1 MRAPQSPSAAEA
13 AVLTPAAA
21 LALERA
27 RSASARREAVRAR
40 AAALKAEANEPPP
53 TAPPSPPHDADAH
66 AAIRAEARVAAKGEG
81 RRHGDAGDGTRRRRR
96 RRVKVDDASGPVET
110 PRTATLA
117 QLERDAADASQ
128 LRHELK
134 KAHNR
139 ERALEEQVKKLQDQ
153 VQTLSSQL
161 VDAASTPTNPAKDAA
176 YTNAAGAGYRAQGG
190 GPGTESAVWSE
201 LEGTSHQPKRSSS
214 FLRRQSS
221 LIKPSPTTQTQMAP
235 TSSDLRRT
243 PSKPGLAP
251 WYKLEQEGH
260 MRRLSV
266 ELRKQETGAYGL
278 SLNDFN
284 AVLDVPPSSSLEQN
298 DLVVEVAGKKLGLGE
313 KLQDCLPAGDTMT
326 LVVLRPLLS
335 VPELQKA
342 LGVTPDSKTYKLS
355 VKPSSRL
362 LYEDA
367 NVLYAQSL
375 KRKTPREETHLSP
388 RKAAPAPQPLP
399 VLG

>member
-40 AAALKAEANEPPP
+40 AAALKAEATEQPP

-161 VDAASTPTNPAKDAA
+161 VDAASTATNPALDAA
-176 YTNAAGAGYRAQGG
+176 YTNAAGAGNRPQGG
-190 GPGTESAVWSE
+190 GPGTESAVWKE

-221 LIKPSPTTQTQMAP
+221 LIKPSPTQNP
-235 TSSDLRRT
+235 
-243 PSKPGLAP
+243 KAP
-251 WYKLEQEGH
+251 WFKLELEGH

-266 ELRKQETGAYGL
+266 ELRKQPETGAYGL
-278 SLNDFN
+278 GLNDFN
-284 AVLDVPPSSSLEQN
+284 AVIDVPPNSSLEQN
-298 DLVVEVAGKKLGLGE
+298 DLVVEVAGKKLGRGE
-313 KLQDCLPAGDTMT
+313 KLQDCLPPGDTMA

-342 LGVTPDSKTYKLS
+342 LGMSGYATPDSKAYGL
-355 VKPSSRL
+355 
-362 LYEDA
+362 
-367 NVLYAQSL
+367 SL
-375 KRKTPREETHLSP
+375 KRKTSLAFAATPR
-388 RKAAPAPQPLP
+388 QGDGMP

>member
-40 AAALKAEANEPPP
+40 AAALKAEATEQPP

-66 AAIRAEARVAAKGEG
+66 AAIRAEARASAKGDGE
-81 RRHGDAGDGTRRRRR
+81 HGGGTRRRRK
-96 RRVKVDDASGPVET
+96 RRVKVDDASGAPIET

-161 VDAASTPTNPAKDAA
+161 VDAASTATNPALDAA
-176 YTNAAGAGYRAQGG
+176 YTNAAGAGNRAQGG
-190 GPGTESAVWSE
+190 GPGTESAVWKE

-221 LIKPSPTTQTQMAP
+221 LIKPSPTQNGGI
-235 TSSDLRRT
+235 
-243 PSKPGLAP
+243 KAP
-251 WYKLEQEGH
+251 WFKLELEGH

-266 ELRKQETGAYGL
+266 ELRKQPETGAYGL
-278 SLNDFN
+278 GLNDFN
-284 AVLDVPPSSSLEQN
+284 AVIDVPPNSSLEQN
-298 DLVVEVAGKKLGLGE
+298 DLVVEVAGKKLGRGE
-313 KLQDCLPAGDTMT
+313 KLQDCLPAGDTMA

-342 LGVTPDSKTYKLS
+342 LGMSGYATPDSKAYGL
-355 VKPSSRL
+355 
-362 LYEDA
+362 
-367 NVLYAQSL
+367 SL
-375 KRKTPREETHLSP
+375 KRKTSLTFAATPR
-388 RKAAPAPQPLP
+388 QGDGMP

>member
-1 MRAPQSPSAAEA
+1 M
-13 AVLTPAAA
+13 
-21 LALERA
+21 
-27 RSASARREAVRAR
+27 
-40 AAALKAEANEPPP
+40 
-53 TAPPSPPHDADAH
+53 
-66 AAIRAEARVAAKGEG
+66 
-81 RRHGDAGDGTRRRRR
+81 
-96 RRVKVDDASGPVET
+96 ET

-161 VDAASTPTNPAKDAA
+161 VDAASTATNPALDAA
-176 YTNAAGAGYRAQGG
+176 YTNAAGAGNRAQGG
-190 GPGTESAVWSE
+190 GPGTESAVWKE

-221 LIKPSPTTQTQMAP
+221 LIKPSPTQNP
-235 TSSDLRRT
+235 
-243 PSKPGLAP
+243 KAP
-251 WYKLEQEGH
+251 WFKLELEGH

-266 ELRKQETGAYGL
+266 ELRKQPETGAYGL
-278 SLNDFN
+278 GLNDFN
-284 AVLDVPPSSSLEQN
+284 AVIDVPPNSSLEQN
-298 DLVVEVAGKKLGLGE
+298 DLVVEVAGKKLGRGE
-313 KLQDCLPAGDTMT
+313 KLQDCLPAGDTMA

-342 LGVTPDSKTYKLS
+342 LGMSGYATPDSKAYGL
-355 VKPSSRL
+355 
-362 LYEDA
+362 
-367 NVLYAQSL
+367 SL
-375 KRKTPREETHLSP
+375 KRKTSLTFAATPR
-388 RKAAPAPQPLP
+388 QGDGMP

>member
-66 AAIRAEARVAAKGEG
+66 AAIRAEARASAKGDGE
-81 RRHGDAGDGTRRRRR
+81 HGGGTRRRRK
-96 RRVKVDDASGPVET
+96 RRVKVDDASGAPIET

-161 VDAASTPTNPAKDAA
+161 VDAASTATNPALDAA
-176 YTNAAGAGYRAQGG
+176 YTNAAGAGNRAQGG
-190 GPGTESAVWSE
+190 GPGTESAVWKE

-221 LIKPSPTTQTQMAP
+221 LIKPSPTQNP
-235 TSSDLRRT
+235 
-243 PSKPGLAP
+243 KAP
-251 WYKLEQEGH
+251 WFKLELEGH
-260 MRRLSV
+260 MRRLQV
-266 ELRKQETGAYGL
+266 ELRKQPETGAYGL
-278 SLNDFN
+278 GLNDFN
-284 AVLDVPPSSSLEQN
+284 AVIDVPPNSSLEQN
-298 DLVVEVAGKKLGLGE
+298 DLVVEVAGKKLGRGE
-313 KLQDCLPAGDTMT
+313 KLQDCLPAGDTMA

-342 LGVTPDSKTYKLS
+342 LGMSGYATPDSKAYGL
-355 VKPSSRL
+355 
-362 LYEDA
+362 
-367 NVLYAQSL
+367 SL
-375 KRKTPREETHLSP
+375 KRKTSLTFAATPR
-388 RKAAPAPQPLP
+388 QGDGMP

>member
-1 MRAPQSPSAAEA
+1 
-13 AVLTPAAA
+13 
-21 LALERA
+21 
-27 RSASARREAVRAR
+27 
-40 AAALKAEANEPPP
+40 
-53 TAPPSPPHDADAH
+53 
-66 AAIRAEARVAAKGEG
+66 
-81 RRHGDAGDGTRRRRR
+81 
-96 RRVKVDDASGPVET
+96 VET

-139 ERALEEQVKKLQDQ
+139 ERALEEQVKKLQEQ

-221 LIKPSPTTQTQMAP
+221 LIKPSPTTQTQTAP

-284 AVLDVPPSSSLEQN
+284 AVVDVPPSSSLEQN